1 MVFKGG
7 KPVQDEQDH
16 HAPREPQM
24 HHACGVGLNPCVRE
38 RGRNLKQAKDVN
50 RLAVCSGNEI
60 AAKQNGEQQD
70 IERNVRGNR
79 ADTR

>member
-1 MVFKGG
+1 
-7 KPVQDEQDH
+7 
-16 HAPREPQM
+16 M

-60 AAKQNGEQQD
+60 PANQNGEQQD
-70 IERNVRGNR
+70 IERNVRGNPL
-79 ADTR
+79 TRVNLLWVLGAAGGGEM